1 MPRTGSSGTAY
12 GSVPTS
18 ARALSSVSG
27 GPVRAYGPTMRP
39 TVGAGAVDR
48 GKARWASS
56 AATSSAGWAFTAD
69 LRSAATVVGAAGA
82 DRTRCICRGAAGG
95 TAAGSSAAGAGS
107 AFAVATS
114 PLFCTTAR
122 CLGRTPEPRYRP
134 APSASTTV
142 AAHASGSRTRHH
154 SRTRG
159 SRSPRRNGRGGT
171 PHPPPQPDGGLA
183 VARSE
188 RRDGTVRGCGESE
201 QLIRTR
207 DKRPLLLQTDAAL
220 AALRHVR
227 FQVVRLA
234 RRELAVEIGVQGALI
249 HVRHVHPSFSL
260 RMLPP
265 GGGGPGRGAYR
276 WRRAPAPSAPRSRRT
291 TIPNPTAAA
300 LPGRAA

>member
-48 GKARWASS
+48 W
-56 AATSSAGWAFTAD
+56 
-69 LRSAATVVGAAGA
+69 
-82 DRTRCICRGAAGG
+82 
-95 TAAGSSAAGAGS
+95 
-107 AFAVATS
+107 
-114 PLFCTTAR
+114 
-122 CLGRTPEPRYRP
+122 
-134 APSASTTV
+134 
-142 AAHASGSRTRHH
+142 
-154 SRTRG
+154 
-159 SRSPRRNGRGGT
+159 
-171 PHPPPQPDGGLA
+171 LA

-207 DKRPLLLQTDAAL
+207 DKRPLLVQTGAAL
-220 AALRHVR
+220 ATLRHVR

-234 RRELAVEIGVQGALI
+234 RRQLAVEIAVQRALI

-265 GGGGPGRGAYR
+265 GGGGLGRGSYR